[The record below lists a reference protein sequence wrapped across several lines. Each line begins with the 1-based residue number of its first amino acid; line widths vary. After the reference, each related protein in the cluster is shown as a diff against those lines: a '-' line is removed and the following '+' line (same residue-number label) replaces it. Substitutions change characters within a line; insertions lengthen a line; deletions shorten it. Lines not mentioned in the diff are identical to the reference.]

1 MDAPPMLSLIVAEI
15 AVFCALPRTTSSWFA
30 PMVRD
35 PAPDEEIV
43 QGDCR
48 LRVPADQPDDD
59 QYAAPAESPAAEPAA
74 AWDRLDRPDGGLPGA
89 TAWPPPLLASVPAD
103 RQAPARI
110 LHASDIAVL
119 GRAQASG
126 NPALFRHYV
135 LRDAP
140 DTVPTVAAGEAATG
154 VTKRIIGEMVHQAL
168 RWWHLPGNT
177 PDLRKVLDSYA
188 WEQSLTDPQMIE
200 EAIARATDLLART
213 ESSALFRQMSQASQ
227 VYRELPFT
235 LRLGERTIS
244 GVIDVLFFSKYQ
256 RWTVVD
262 YKTGFV
268 GPEYGD
274 QFPERI
280 AAHAVRYH
288 AQLGIYAAAVE
299 ALTGQTPDVFLH
311 YVRYVHTLA
320 VAAETWK
327 AVLRSLDA
335 DIAAA
340 LAE

>member
-1 MDAPPMLSLIVAEI
+1 V
-15 AVFCALPRTTSSWFA
+15 
-30 PMVRD
+30 
-35 PAPDEEIV
+35 
-43 QGDCR
+43 
-48 LRVPADQPDDD
+48 
-59 QYAAPAESPAAEPAA
+59 
-74 AWDRLDRPDGGLPGA
+74 
-89 TAWPPPLLASVPAD
+89 D

-119 GRAQASG
+119 GQAQAAGDPS
-126 NPALFRHYV
+126 LFRHYV

-154 VTKRIIGEMVHQAL
+154 VTRRIIGEMVHQAL

-177 PDLRKVLDSYA
+177 PELHDVLDSYA
-188 WEQSLTDPQMIE
+188 WEQGLTDPQMIE
-200 EAIARATDLLART
+200 EAITRAADLLART
-213 ESSALFRQMSQASQ
+213 ENSALFRRMSQASQ

-235 LRLGERTIS
+235 FRLGERTIS

-262 YKTGFV
+262 YKTSFV

-280 AAHAVRYH
+280 AAHAARYH

-299 ALTGQTPDVFLH
+299 ALTGQTPDVLLH
-311 YVRYVHTLA
+311 YVRYVHTLP

-327 AVLRSLDA
+327 AVLQSLDA